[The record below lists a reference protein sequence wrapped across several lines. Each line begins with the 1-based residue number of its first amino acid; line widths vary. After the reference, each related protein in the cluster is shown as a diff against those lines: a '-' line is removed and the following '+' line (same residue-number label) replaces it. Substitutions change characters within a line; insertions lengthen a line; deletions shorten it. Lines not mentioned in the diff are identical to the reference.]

1 MIFRVFI
8 YNLIILDEKVKNSDI
23 LWDFSQRETSPDN
36 IHELALKTTSEL
48 SEENCDFIWGKNIRL
63 ILVLFQNGLHS
74 LP

>member
-1 MIFRVFI
+1 MKKMSTTV
-8 YNLIILDEKVKNSDI
+8 

-48 SEENCDFIWGKNIRL
+48 SEENCDFIWGKHIRF

-74 LP
+74 FP